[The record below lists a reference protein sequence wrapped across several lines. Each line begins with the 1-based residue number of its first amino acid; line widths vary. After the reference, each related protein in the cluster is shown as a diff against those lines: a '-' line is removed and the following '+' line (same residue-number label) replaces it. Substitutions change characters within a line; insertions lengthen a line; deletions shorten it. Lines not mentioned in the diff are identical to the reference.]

1 MHFPPTTMCVL
12 VVDDNQ
18 DSADSLGMLVRLWG
32 YEPVIA
38 YSGQSALELAG
49 IYRPHVVLLNLGLP
63 AQNGLDVARQLR
75 QRPELQATA
84 LIAVSGYS
92 NEDIRRRAAE
102 CGIESFLVKPVEP
115 ATLQALLA
123 EIAGQVLVGTIP
135 MAKKTKKLPRTA
147 PPSGTAVE
155 QTKPSER

>member
-1 MHFPPTTMCVL
+1 MFPPQTLCVL

-18 DSADSLGMLVRLWG
+18 DSADSFGVLVRLWG

-38 YSGQSALELAG
+38 YNTQSAQELAS
-49 IYRPHVVLLNLGLP
+49 IYRPKAVLLNLGLP
-63 AQNGLDVARQLR
+63 AENGLELARRLR
-75 QRPELQATA
+75 QRPELQTTA

-115 ATLQALLA
+115 TALQALL
-123 EIAGQVLVGTIP
+123 EQIAAQLLTGTIP
-135 MAKKTKKLPRTA
+135 MAKKTKKMPRPA
-147 PPSGTAVE
+147 ALQE
-155 QTKPSER
+155 KLRNQN

>member
-1 MHFPPTTMCVL
+1 MVPAPTLCVL

-18 DSADSLGMLVRLWG
+18 DSADSLGVLVRLWG

-38 YSGQSALELAG
+38 YGAQSALELAS
-49 IYRPHVVLLNLGLP
+49 IYRPHVVLLNLGMP
-63 AQNGLDVARQLR
+63 CQNGLDLARHLR

-92 NEDIRRRAAE
+92 DEDIRRRAVE
-102 CGIESFLVKPVEP
+102 CGIESFLLKPVEP

-123 EIAGQVLVGTIP
+123 QMAGQVLVGTIP
-135 MAKKTKKLPRTA
+135 MAKKTKKLPRTSTA
-147 PPSGTAVE
+147 PEAAAE
-155 QTKPSER
+155 QTQPKPGN

>member
-1 MHFPPTTMCVL
+1 MLLPPTMCVL

-38 YSGQSALELAG
+38 YSGQSALELAS

-63 AQNGLDVARQLR
+63 AQSGLDVARQLR
-75 QRPELQATA
+75 QRPELQTSA

-92 NEDIRRRAAE
+92 NEDMRRRAAE

-147 PPSGTAVE
+147 TPGTAVE
-155 QTKPSER
+155 QTRPKSES